1 MPIYLVADLPRDVPA
16 LLPLHSVAL
25 LSRNLNKMIILR
37 DLKSHGIP
45 NVSHGF
51 LRIVVYLF
59 AAALIRLKKSIMN
72 EVPDCT
78 LPWPPGRTLVWSQGR
93 TVVEEPVK

>member
-1 MPIYLVADLPRDVPA
+1 MRVHREVIVPIIERRIIRFFLYDMPIYLVADLPRDVPA

-59 AAALIRLKKSIMN
+59 AAALISLKKSIMN
-72 EVPDCT
+72 
-78 LPWPPGRTLVWSQGR
+78 
-93 TVVEEPVK
+93 